1 MGTSYGALPRSG
13 KSFLCANANPS
24 FALDAFDYSGSGTTW
39 VDSVGTNN
47 ATLVDSPTYNGSGAY
62 YFDFDGSS
70 NDATFSTITFGNG
83 SWTVII
89 WANADS
95 MESSA
100 HGGLMSN
107 SSGGPVT
114 NSFGMMTD
122 GIAYTNYDGTWNSHY
137 GGTSLSTGTWYQLVW
152 VNTSSTMIMYLNG
165 SADIASFDSTTSNGG
180 PCNVVGARWGA
191 ASFNGKIACVQHF
204 TKTFTATEV
213 SNTFQS
219 QRSRFG
225 V

>member
-1 MGTSYGALPRSG
+1 MAFHHGQNSRSG
-13 KSFLCANANPS
+13 ESFLCANANPS
-24 FALDAFDYSGSGTTW
+24 FALDAFDYSGTGTTW

-114 NSFGMMTD
+114 NSFGMLTN
-122 GIAYTNYDGTWNSHY
+122 GIVYSNYDGVWNMHY

-165 SADIASFDSTTSNGG
+165 SADIASFDSTTSNCG
-180 PCNVVGARWGA
+180 PCYVLGARWNS
-191 ASFNGKIACVQHF
+191 SFNGKIACVQHF

-219 QRSRFG
+219 QRHRFG